1 MVLLRPFITSDL
13 VSQTVVAGSEAVF
26 SVAATGSA
34 PLTYVRYLNESLIP
48 SLAGPT
54 LTLPRID
61 ASDEGDYQVV
71 ISNGSGSAISATA
84 RLTVDDPVLG
94 SLQLEFVGMERGG
107 GFRMRVKGPL
117 NSSYVVWASSD
128 LSDWAA
134 VTTGRAVGGLLSFLD
149 RDAPRHSQ
157 RFYRAS
163 LAQQF
168 SFYVGRQ
175 GIRTLLDRSSR
186 RRRIIKNS

>member
-1 MVLLRPFITSDL
+1 M
-13 VSQTVVAGSEAVF
+13 
-26 SVAATGSA
+26 AATGSD

-48 SLAGPT
+48 GQAGPM
-54 LTLPRID
+54 LTLPRTG

-71 ISNGSGSAISATA
+71 ISNGSGDAISATA
-84 RLTVDDPVLG
+84 RLRVDDPVLG

-128 LSDWAA
+128 LSVWTA
-134 VTTGRAVGGLLSFLD
+134 VTTGRAVGGLLSFRD
-149 RDAPRHSQ
+149 GDAPRHSQ